1 MSTPAG
7 LVTLKLLTARFAVGC
22 LGVDRD
28 ATAYRG
34 DWGRLRPPFHND
46 RSRLAR
52 AGKSAMPDYVDVVL
66 DRVAEQVRR
75 EGSGNARFRPP
86 PGYQDPWSRKR

>member
-1 MSTPAG
+1 
-7 LVTLKLLTARFAVGC
+7 
-22 LGVDRD
+22 
-28 ATAYRG
+28 
-34 DWGRLRPPFHND
+34 
-46 RSRLAR
+46 
-52 AGKSAMPDYVDVVL
+52 MPDYVDVVL